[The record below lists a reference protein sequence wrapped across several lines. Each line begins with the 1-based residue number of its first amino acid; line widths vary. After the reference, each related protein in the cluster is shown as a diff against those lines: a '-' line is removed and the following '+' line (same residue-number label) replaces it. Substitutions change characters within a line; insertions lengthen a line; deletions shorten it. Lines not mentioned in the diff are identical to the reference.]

1 MLFYLLIR
9 IFEINLQDTFTRFE
23 KYSSKLNFVE
33 FRPRSVEKINFLYIL
48 SLKLDISCSFIRI
61 FEINLQDTFTR
72 LKKSSKLDISCSFI
86 RIFAAKM
93 RSRLCKMLI
102 KNQNLT

>member
-9 IFEINLQDTFTRFE
+9 IFEINIEDTFTRFE
-23 KYSSKLNFVE
+23 KYLSKLNFVE

-48 SLKLDISCSFIRI
+48 SLKLDISRSFIRIFEINLQDTFTRFEKYSIKLDISRSFIRI

-72 LKKSSKLDISCSFI
+72 LKKIKL
-86 RIFAAKM
+86 
-93 RSRLCKMLI
+93 
-102 KNQNLT
+102 T